1 MSEESGP
8 LKELKI
14 QLEAISKEINKAKI
28 TIKEAPRSSKMMLGK
43 PFVSL
48 EIPNKLF
55 LLWNNWRNLQGRR
68 KVNTEQEPVNLTDL
82 VNKSIIGNLISIKT
96 ETRADERIRKSF
108 TVFLSKYKKMG
119 GVQRNKTLSKVTNM
133 LLYED
138 EILRSTRR
146 PPLLPTVPEQLTIAT
161 VAKADKK
168 GAVCQGGKLYI

>member
-28 TIKEAPRSSKMMLGK
+28 AIKEAPKSSKMMLGK

-55 LLWNNWRNLQGRR
+55 PLWNTWRNLQGR
-68 KVNTEQEPVNLTDL
+68 KVNTEQEPVTNLTDL
-82 VNKSIIGNLISIKT
+82 VNKNIIGNLISIKT
-96 ETRADERIRKSF
+96 GTRADERIRKSF
-108 TVFLSKYKKMG
+108 TAFLSKYKRMG

-146 PPLLPTVPEQLTIAT
+146 PPLLPTVPE
-161 VAKADKK
+161 
-168 GAVCQGGKLYI
+168 